1 MNRKNIAEII
11 GWCGAVAILLA
22 YILVSAKIISA
33 SGYLYQLLNL
43 GGAIGML
50 VIAFVKKVEQSV
62 VINII
67 WAIIA
72 IIAIIGLVVHG

>member
-1 MNRKNIAEII
+1 MNRKNIAEIT
-11 GWCGAVAILLA
+11 GWFGAVAILLA
-22 YILVSAKIISA
+22 YVLVSTKVISA

-43 GGAIGML
+43 AGAIGML

-72 IIAIIGLVVHG
+72 TIAIIGLVIHG

>member
-11 GWCGAVAILLA
+11 GWGGAVAILLA
-22 YILVSAKIISA
+22 YILVSAKVIPA
-33 SGYLYQLLNL
+33 SGYLYQSLNL
-43 GGAIGML
+43 TGAIGML

-72 IIAIIGLVVHG
+72 IVAIIGLAIHG